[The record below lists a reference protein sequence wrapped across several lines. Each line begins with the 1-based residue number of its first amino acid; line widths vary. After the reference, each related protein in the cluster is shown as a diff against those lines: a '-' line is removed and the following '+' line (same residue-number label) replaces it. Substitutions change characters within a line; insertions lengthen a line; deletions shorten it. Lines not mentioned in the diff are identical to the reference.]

1 VQTFVPYPDLRASCV
16 VLDDRRLGKQR
27 VETFQILR
35 ALTWP
40 SYAWKNHPAVR
51 MWRGFVPGLVE
62 YGLESCREWTRRGYA
77 DSVADQLLDWT
88 AGEQPVQA
96 PLPPWWGWEALHLS
110 HRSALLR
117 KDPAHYRPI
126 FGDEPDDLPYLWPP
140 AVFPR
145 WPVRAGG
152 APLPVDQA
160 VRLLGFDEP
169 RPGQAE
175 AATAAAA
182 GRDVLLVARPGTGGS
197 AAGLL
202 AGLATPGRTLWVS
215 PPWGPPAG
223 PVPPVDLPAPRE
235 LPAAGERPPALARPP
250 GEQDR
255 AAMRAES
262 APPDFVFA
270 TRAELPALADLGL
283 VVVDRADEVTDRQVA
298 AVVAARAPA
307 PVLLVVG
314 RADAGRRAALTAR
327 FALRD
332 PVWAGGGWDPGGTRL
347 EALAVGTAAQRRRAL
362 SALVRDGG
370 PALVVAGSRER
381 ADRLA
386 TTLLA
391 DGLRAA
397 VWAPAPMRATRAAQ
411 SVAAWRSRRL
421 DALVV
426 PAGEPPRLGRGRLGL
441 LVDAAGSTPEQWR
454 DRLAALQPERSV
466 LLVGP
471 DEPGTALLAQPGC
484 LRAAL
489 LEPFGEPVPTPCG
502 RCARCGP
509 APASPAAAGG
519 R

>member
-1 VQTFVPYPDLRASCV
+1 MQTFLPYPDLRASCV

-77 DSVADQLLDWT
+77 DSVAEQLLDWT
-88 AGEQPVQA
+88 GGQEPVAA
-96 PLPPWWGWEALHLS
+96 PLPPWWGWDALHLS

-117 KDPAHYRPI
+117 KEPAHYRPL

-145 WPVRAGG
+145 WPVRSGG
-152 APLPVDQA
+152 QAVPIDDA

-175 AATAAAA
+175 AATAAGA

-215 PPWGPPAG
+215 PPWGPSAG
-223 PVPPVDLPAPRE
+223 PVPPVDPPAPRE
-235 LPAAGERPPALARPP
+235 VPAAGERPPPLARPP
-250 GEQDR
+250 GAQDL

-262 APPDFVFA
+262 APPEFVFA
-270 TRAELPALADLGL
+270 TGATLPPVDDLGL
-283 VVVDRADEVTDRQVA
+283 VVVDRSDDVDDAQTA
-298 AVVAARAPA
+298 AVVARRGAAA
-307 PVLLVVG
+307 VLLVVG
-314 RADAGRRAALTAR
+314 RADAGRRAALAAR
-327 FALRD
+327 FALRE
-332 PVWAGGGWDPGGTRL
+332 PVWAGGGWDPAGTRL
-347 EALAVGTAAQRRRAL
+347 DALAAGTPAERRRVL
-362 SALVRDGG
+362 SSLVRGDG
-370 PALVVAGSRER
+370 PAVVVAATRER

-397 VWAPAPMRATRAAQ
+397 VWAPPPMRTTRAAQ

-426 PAGEPPRLGRGRLGL
+426 PAGEAPPLGRARLEL
-441 LVDAAGSTPEQWR
+441 LVDAAASTPEQWR
-454 DRLAALQPERSV
+454 DRVAALEPVGSV
-466 LLVGP
+466 LLV
-471 DEPGTALLAQPGC
+471 EPGGPTAAADLLAQPGC
-484 LRAAL
+484 LREAL
-489 LEPFGEPVPTPCG
+489 LEPFGEPVSPPCG
-502 RCARCGP
+502 RCSRC
-509 APASPAAAGG
+509 ATPAAAGG